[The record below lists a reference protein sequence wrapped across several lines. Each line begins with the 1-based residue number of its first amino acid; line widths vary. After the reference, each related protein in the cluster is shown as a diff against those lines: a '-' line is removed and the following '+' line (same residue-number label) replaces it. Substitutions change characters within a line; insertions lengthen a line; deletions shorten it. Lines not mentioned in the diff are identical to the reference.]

1 MSRIVVALGGNALQ
15 ADPKDVSAM
24 GQYNCTRLTARP
36 IVKLMM
42 QGHQVIVTHGN
53 GPQVGQI
60 LSIYEAAAKSGEFD
74 AMPLPECGSMS
85 QGYIGYHLQQAISDE
100 MARNG
105 VNKSVAT
112 VITQVVVDM
121 DDPAFKN
128 PSKPIGSFYTEEQA
142 RRLAAERGYVMKEDA
157 GRGYRRMVPSPRPL
171 RIVEDAIIRTLI
183 EAGHVVI
190 SCGGGGVP
198 VVQEKGGLKGVAAVI
213 DKDLATEKLAE
224 LVDADVLMTLTTVEK
239 VSINYKKPGQR
250 DLDFMTVS
258 ECGEFIGEGQF
269 APGSM
274 LPKIQAAVKFAKSRP
289 GRRVIITSLGKA
301 EEAMEGRAGTLIT
314 L

>member
-1 MSRIVVALGGNALQ
+1 M
-15 ADPKDVSAM
+15 
-24 GQYNCTRLTARP
+24 
-36 IVKLMM
+36 
-42 QGHQVIVTHGN
+42 
-53 GPQVGQI
+53 
-60 LSIYEAAAKSGEFD
+60 
-74 AMPLPECGSMS
+74 
-85 QGYIGYHLQQAISDE
+85 
-100 MARNG
+100 
-105 VNKSVAT
+105 
-112 VITQVVVDM
+112 
-121 DDPAFKN
+121 
-128 PSKPIGSFYTEEQA
+128 
-142 RRLAAERGYVMKEDA
+142 
-157 GRGYRRMVPSPRPL
+157 
-171 RIVEDAIIRTLI
+171 
-183 EAGHVVI
+183 VI

-239 VSINYKKPGQR
+239 VSLNYKKPGQR
-250 DLDFMTVS
+250 DLGFMTVS

-301 EEAMEGRAGTLIT
+301 GEAMEGRAGTLIT